1 MKPGPQRLADA
12 AGRLRTRMGAAF
24 PGSHALFRGH
34 DLHAELGQLDW
45 MALYVFG
52 ITGRQPSP
60 QQVELLHALWVY
72 TSYPDARLWNNRV
85 AELAGSCRSS
95 AALALPAAMAV
106 SDATVYGGQAGA
118 RALDFFLR
126 TQAALEQGASLAVL
140 VETERRRRH
149 LSGYGRPIN
158 SHDERIPWL
167 LALVERLGLEQ
178 GPHLR
183 LAFAVEKLL
192 VAERPQ
198 LKINYAAVYA
208 AIMADLGFSVR
219 EYQAFRI
226 PTFLAG
232 MAPCYLEGLERAE
245 GTFLPVACEAVHYE
259 GVAIRRW
266 ENYDESH

>member
-1 MKPGPQRLADA
+1 MTAGPERLAAA

-24 PGSHALFRGH
+24 PGSHAIFRGR
-34 DLHAELGQLDW
+34 DLHADLRELDW
-45 MALYVFG
+45 MGLYAFG
-52 ITGRQPSP
+52 ITGRQPTP

-85 AELAGSCRSS
+85 AALAGSTRSS

-118 RALDFFLR
+118 RALEFFLR
-126 TQAALEQGASLAVL
+126 TQKLLDQGGHLPTL
-140 VETERRRRH
+140 VETERRQRH
-149 LSGYGRPIN
+149 LYGYGRPIN

-167 LALVERLGLEQ
+167 MRLTEKLGLDQ

-198 LKINYAAVYA
+198 LKMNYAAVYA
-208 AIMADLGFSVR
+208 ALMADMGFSVR

-232 MAPCYLEGLERAE
+232 MAPCYLEALERPEAA
-245 GTFLPVACEAVHYE
+245 FLPVACEAVRYE
-259 GVAIRRW
+259 GVAQRRW
-266 ENYDESH
+266 EP